1 MGGPYREEARE
12 GGTPLVPAEGGTEG
26 AGGGRAPQRPRGE
39 GRPRGGGQLAGGGDG
54 PGMEPA
60 TACRLAQ
67 PASWLAVDGEEV
79 CIFIFPQ

>member
-1 MGGPYREEARE
+1 MEER
-12 GGTPLVPAEGGTEG
+12 
-26 AGGGRAPQRPRGE
+26 R
-39 GRPRGGGQLAGGGDG
+39 RGGEEEGVGGGDG